1 MDNQTNLRTIK
12 NKRQNARFKVNQPS
26 SKQASPYT

>member
-1 MDNQTNLRTIK
+1 MDNQTKFFDYEEK
-12 NKRQNARFKVNQPS
+12 NAHFTGNHPS